1 MTKYIKA
8 KRCYICGK
16 LTAVN
21 DGGWLISKRYAM
33 YVGGGDKD
41 VFICHECGIHMM
53 QYIKSQKES
62 EPNE

>member
-21 DGGWLISKRYAM
+21 DGGWLIAKRYVP
-33 YVGGGDKD
+33 YDGSKKD
-41 VFICHECGIHMM
+41 IFICEKCGTNMW
-53 QYIKSQKES
+53 QYVRKQRES
-62 EPNE
+62 EPNEE